1 MDPET
6 AKAIVQLAKIV
17 APVAAASPT
26 VGDLVKRVVG
36 PTADL
41 FGERI
46 RKCFER
52 SDQMV
57 YDARETTQNAAPNIV
72 IPLIQAA
79 ALAEHETIQEMF
91 AALLTNARI
100 PDGNAA
106 RPSFISIVSQLAP
119 DEAMLFKA
127 IGTLSDEYR
136 VFQLGFN
143 HIPQPQRMAQ
153 ATSFV
158 EHYLVKV
165 RNALPVVQDESD
177 GNRKLRCETCILVL
191 EGLRLVTNQ
200 QVSHAPS
207 PTNAPIPVVSELG
220 WALLRACRP
229 PEPKAS

>member
-1 MDPET
+1 MSARVRHHSRGRVPKPRLTEAAFHPEFAGDRQREGVCVYRVMVTILMVMDPET
-6 AKAIVQLAKIV
+6 VTALQQLAKIV
-17 APVAAASPT
+17 APVAAAPT
-26 VGDLVKRVVG
+26 VGDLVKRVLG

-57 YDARETTQNAAPNIV
+57 HDSRETPQNAAPNIV
-72 IPLIQAA
+72 IPLIQAV

-119 DEAMLFKA
+119 DEAILFKA
-127 IGTLSDEYR
+127 IGILSDEYR

-143 HIPQPQRMAQ
+143 HIPQPQRMTQ

-158 EHYLVKV
+158 KHYLVKV
-165 RNALPVVQDESD
+165 RNALPVVQGESD
-177 GNRKLRCETCILVL
+177 GNRKLR
-191 EGLRLVTNQ
+191 G
-200 QVSHAPS
+200 
-207 PTNAPIPVVSELG
+207 
-220 WALLRACRP
+220 
-229 PEPKAS
+229 

>member
-6 AKAIVQLAKIV
+6 VKALEQLAKIV
-17 APVAAASPT
+17 APVAAAPT
-26 VGDLVKRVVG
+26 VGDLVKRVSG

-57 YDARETTQNAAPNIV
+57 HDVRETPQNAAPNIV
-72 IPLIQAA
+72 IPLIQAV

-127 IGTLSDEYR
+127 IGTLSEQYR
-136 VFQLGFN
+136 VFQMGFK
-143 HIPQPQRMAQ
+143 HIPQPQQIAQ
-153 ATSFV
+153 AASFV
-158 EHYLVKV
+158 KHYLVKV
-165 RNALPVVQDESD
+165 RNALPVVQGESD
-177 GNRKLRCETCILVL
+177 GNRKLRGETCILVL
-191 EGLRLVTNQ
+191 EGLRLVTNE
-200 QVSHAPS
+200 QVQLAP
-207 PTNAPIPVVSELG
+207 PPANDPIPVVSQLG